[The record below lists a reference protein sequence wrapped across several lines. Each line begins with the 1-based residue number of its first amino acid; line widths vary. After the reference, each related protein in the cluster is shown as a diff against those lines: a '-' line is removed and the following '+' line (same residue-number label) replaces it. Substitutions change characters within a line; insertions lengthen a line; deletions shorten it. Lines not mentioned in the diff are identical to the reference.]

1 MLLHAYFSPIYVP
14 TIPYGTDNFNFQ
26 IEREESV
33 KSMIETVH
41 NELNKLS
48 DTIKK
53 KVESG
58 EFPNIKYTCIL
69 RDGIPEEEIL
79 RYAKE
84 YNPQIIIMGTRGR
97 SQKDI
102 DLIGSVT
109 AEVIERSKSFVYAIP
124 EHTPLKTFNDIKK
137 VAFVTNFDQ
146 RDLIAFD
153 SLINAFKSFHFAV
166 SFIHLSTDNDAW
178 NEIKLAGIKDYFQ
191 KQYSKLELYY
201 NVVKEDNI
209 LNNLDNYVKEENIEE
224 HDMHSEH
231 FYIKQ
236 EDVDKILKAF
246 YLVYNTL
253 GYGFLERVYQ
263 NALYFELIEQGFKC
277 EVQKQINVFY
287 KNHKVGE
294 YYADMVINNSII
306 LELKAADALR
316 PEHEFQL
323 INYLKATDIE
333 IGYLLNFGKHP
344 EFKRKIFSHH

>member
-1 MLLHAYFSPIYVP
+1 M
-14 TIPYGTDNFNFQ
+14 NQ
-26 IEREESV
+26 KV
-33 KSMIETVH
+33 KMKPSYLKIAF
-41 NELNKLS
+41 L
-48 DTIKK
+48 D
-53 KVESG
+53 
-58 EFPNIKYTCIL
+58 
-69 RDGIPEEEIL
+69 RDGTL
-79 RYAKE
+79 
-84 YNPQIIIMGTRGR
+84 
-97 SQKDI
+97 
-102 DLIGSVT
+102 
-109 AEVIERSKSFVYAIP
+109 
-124 EHTPLKTFNDIKK
+124 
-137 VAFVTNFDQ
+137 
-146 RDLIAFD
+146 
-153 SLINAFKSFHFAV
+153 
-166 SFIHLSTDNDAW
+166 
-178 NEIKLAGIKDYFQ
+178 IKDYPDEKWREIKEPEFLEGSIEGL
-191 KQYSKLELYY
+191 KRLKEMGYDFIIITNQYLINDGIISLNDYQQFTGKFLKKL
-201 NVVKEDNI
+201 
-209 LNNLDNYVKEENIEE
+209 KEENIED
-224 HDMHSEH
+224 HDMHTEH
-231 FYIKQ
+231 YYIKQ